1 MAKSDDALERIL
13 PPVNA
18 LTAPYWTAAR
28 EHRFVLP
35 RCTSCERFHFY
46 PRSFCPHCRATTI
59 EWSAASGTG
68 EVYSYTVV
76 HRAPSPTFAQ
86 TAPYIVAVIALAEG
100 PHMMTR
106 LDGIAPDEA
115 RIGMRVE
122 VGFDDI
128 AEGVSLPV
136 FRPTSG

>member
-1 MAKSDDALERIL
+1 VTEIERIL

-18 LTAPYWTAAR
+18 LTAPYWAAAR

-35 RCTSCERFHFY
+35 RCSSCKRFHFY
-46 PRSFCPHCRATTI
+46 PRSVCPHCRSPDITWET
-59 EWSAASGTG
+59 ASGTG

-86 TAPYIVAVIALAEG
+86 KAPYIVVVVALAEG

-106 LDGIAPDEA
+106 LDGVAPEA
-115 RIGMRVE
+115 VRIGMRVQVDFE
-122 VGFDDI
+122 DATDS
-128 AEGVSLPV
+128 VSLPI
-136 FRPTSG
+136 FRPAAAK